1 MWICIYLLRGSAR
14 ALRPMCVY
22 TYLREVSA
30 CCSFYRDGQC
40 ESLNERNEQQGKA
53 LTLFFILSKLITLAT
68 RARGTNR
75 NMKKLLKTGAVALA
89 LLASPPLLEAASP
102 SIQTLA
108 SAWYD
113 IDGDGKLE
121 FIDGNE
127 YIDGD
132 KIYRLDDNGNTQ
144 VIKTLNTKLR
154 KPKISRL
161 SANLPLIVI
170 NRGKE
175 EVYSIQKDYSLKQ
188 IQLPAIYTNDY
199 YKRLETYYYP
209 ADFRGDGSLGI
220 ISHDKYGDTEFK
232 IAYTLDAD
240 GNYQS
245 DELSIITWN
254 EYKGIRSK
262 LVLSDGGGMPSVAQ
276 GMFVGSNPGT
286 SYGDLRSLDLNGDG
300 LSDIFDAAG
309 GRYYLNTGL
318 GSFVQNTFG
327 GKVTVRDLNADG
339 IVDFV
344 VFDKDTATI
353 KAILSDGP
361 DSSREVELL
370 KGFYCNDRIWCYDFD
385 NDGDIDIL
393 VPIDRIWYT
402 WTSSSSHDNGGAFLV
417 YFENDGKGNFKKC
430 ENWIDDTY
438 VRFFDCLDFD
448 ADGKYEILAS
458 KMQSDY
464 DIYELC
470 FYEVPGRKISNSAET
485 FYTVT
490 QKNSCRG
497 IVTKAFNLDN
507 SGQTIITCGNGDVWI
522 NNEFYHPVVY
532 TTEKINQRPNAPGK
546 PQYMF
551 NQEEGTLKVFWEA
564 ATDAE
569 TPTADLTYELR
580 VGTAP
585 GLDDI
590 VAADALP
597 DGRRRTMSLGANG
610 HQLYRTFN
618 VSGWPAGKYYI
629 SVQAVDPNMLGSE
642 FSEAAVFD
650 KKLPAT
656 NFAIDAPDILSV
668 NDEIALRLI
677 GTNKQAK
684 DVTWNLD
691 GGEMLSANADKSE
704 CKIRFTAPGR
714 KNISVAVTGANG
726 VRSISKERSLEI
738 RNAKVD
744 TIGNGPLESIIGVF
758 DLDADG
764 SEEFLIPIGSQSKV
778 KFIEQN
784 DAGELNQ
791 VRKMYNTNLDGYR
804 NVIPV
809 DINRDGL
816 VDFLSDGSWYYY
828 LWNNNDDKDLD
839 ISEKLTLADSYDK
852 SFVDMNNDGK
862 PEAIFNNSGH
872 IAYLEFSDDMKEN
885 TLLNIYSL
893 KYYIHAVEDYNG
905 DGLPDLFTKKNDEYL
920 ILYNKGGMTFSEGE
934 KIPKYNDVK
943 PTLIGDFDHDGKLD
957 VLYSGYRYGQGSVYD
972 ESITICYGNGRIVEV
987 QCPDGDPFGEII
999 GVFDFDNNGMDDF
1012 MFYLKNSRHDQIIY
1026 MNQDYSYNSSDAGID
1041 GSNSNCI
1048 FHRNDGGT
1056 YTLDR
1061 KIYNISNER
1070 PTAPGEIRHSVN
1082 EEFVNIEWSA
1092 ASDKETPAGG
1102 LKYNISVKKKGA
1114 EGEGAYLLSPM
1125 NMGRDNVSVPS
1136 GHRLL
1141 NAPRIAIPLSSIP
1154 AGEYEVKVQAVDG
1167 QRVTGPFSQVY
1178 TMTVPK
1184 KAVLD
1189 APASALTGEKVTV
1202 RLIGNIASPEFDFG
1216 PDATVVKS
1224 EFRQSYD
1231 AVWTE
1236 SGMKTLKVNGETVAT
1251 LMVYDAPEA
1260 DFTLPAEI
1268 YEGAKVN
1275 VECPT
1280 AQNGTWEIV
1289 CNGKESSLDL
1299 SPRTSGVKVAD
1310 GKIVFTVTGRE
1321 DFTIRH
1327 IVTESYGRTKVEH
1340 TATIISEKA
1349 RPAIDR
1355 VAINA
1360 SGDANAIYWDAN
1372 SMPAGTET
1380 VLVYRETARINQY
1393 ELLGSVAAADG
1404 MFTDATSLPSIKAA
1418 RYAISFALPYG
1429 ESALSEAHQT
1439 MHLQL
1444 NKGWNGGVNLMWSKY
1459 EGRPVISYEIY
1470 GGDTEDAL
1478 QLIESVSGNLTSYT
1492 ADGTKAYY
1500 AVGVVFDDSEE
1511 PASRAGA
1518 ETPRSNV
1525 AATADA
1531 SAVILASGLV
1541 ITTGEESDEIDL
1553 DESNKLQLTAYLTP
1567 TGVSVGQIDWYISKG
1582 SDLAKVNGN
1591 GLVTA
1596 YKPGK
1601 ITVNAATRDGS
1612 GISASIDL
1620 TITGSSSG
1628 VEDIAVGPES
1638 NAGGDIMVVS
1648 LNGMVVYQGSSDEF
1662 YSNIYPRL
1670 AKGIYIVKSPTATTN
1685 I

>member
-1 MWICIYLLRGSAR
+1 M
-14 ALRPMCVY
+14 
-22 TYLREVSA
+22 
-30 CCSFYRDGQC
+30 
-40 ESLNERNEQQGKA
+40 
-53 LTLFFILSKLITLAT
+53 ITLAT

-75 NMKKLLKTGAVALA
+75 NMKKLFKIGAVALA
-89 LLASPPLLEAASP
+89 LLASPPLLEAESP
-102 SIQTLA
+102 YIQTLA

-121 FIDGNE
+121 FISGNELYRIDDDGN
-127 YIDGD
+127 
-132 KIYRLDDNGNTQ
+132 RQ
-144 VIKTLNTKLR
+144 VIKTLSTKLYM
-154 KPKISRL
+154 PKISRL
-161 SANLPLIVI
+161 SANLPLIVL

-175 EVYSIQKDYSLKQ
+175 EVYSIQNDNSLKQ
-188 IQLPAIYTNDY
+188 IQLPAIFTNDY

-209 ADFRGDGSLGI
+209 ADFRGDGSLGL

-262 LVLSDGGGMPSVAQ
+262 LVLSDGGGLPSVAQ
-276 GMFVGSNPGT
+276 GMFVGSGGGT

-344 VFDKDTATI
+344 VFDEKTLAI
-353 KAILSDGP
+353 KLILSDGP
-361 DSSREVELL
+361 DNSREVDLL
-370 KGFYCNDRIWCYDFD
+370 SGYYCNERIWCYDFD

-393 VPIDRIWYT
+393 VPLDRKPGRYN
-402 WTSSSSHDNGGAFLV
+402 DNGGAFLV
-417 YFENDGKGNFKKC
+417 YFENDGKGNFKKS

-448 ADGKYEILAS
+448 ADGKYEILAT

-470 FYEVPGRKISNSAET
+470 FYEIPGKKISNIAET
-485 FYTVT
+485 IYTSNVKGSNDSMLT
-490 QKNSCRG
+490 RTIN
-497 IVTKAFNLDN
+497 TDN
-507 SGQTIITCGNGDVWI
+507 SGRIVITAGSASSGLNA
-522 NNEFYHPVVY
+522 EYTHPIVY

-764 SEEFLIPIGSQSKV
+764 SEEFLYKRGQNQRIM
-778 KFIEQN
+778 EQN
-784 DAGELNQ
+784 ETGELNL
-791 VRKMYNTNLDGYR
+791 VRKMYNSNMSYTNTHFPS
-804 NVIPV
+804 PV

-816 VDFLSDGSWYYY
+816 ADFLVTDDQTYY
-828 LWNNNDDKDLD
+828 LWNNNGDKDLE
-839 ISEKLTLADSYDK
+839 ISEEFRIAPSIYADFD
-852 SFVDMNNDGK
+852 NDGK
-862 PEAIFNNSGH
+862 IEGETNNDK
-872 IAYLEFSDDMKEN
+872 IVKFSDNFQSYE
-885 TLLNIYSL
+885 TLNLNWPNNRVLNID
-893 KYYIHAVEDYNG
+893 DYNG
-905 DGLPDLFTKKNDEYL
+905 DGLLDLFTENNNEYY
-920 ILYNKGGMTFSEGE
+920 ILYNKGGMKFSEG
-934 KIPKYNDVK
+934 KQIPKYNDID

-957 VLYSGYRYGQGSVYD
+957 VLYNGYWVSAGPVGYAESV
-972 ESITICYGNGRIVEV
+972 TICYGNGRIVKV
-987 QCPDGDPFGEII
+987 QCPDGNAFGETI
-999 GVFDFDNNGMDDF
+999 GVFDFDNNGIDDF
-1012 MFYLKNSRHDQIIY
+1012 LFDMKNYGTSQIIY
-1026 MNQDYSYNSSDAGID
+1026 MNPDYSYNSLDAGD
-1041 GSNSNCI
+1041 DSYVYNNSV

-1056 YTLDR
+1056 YTLAK
-1061 KIYNISNER
+1061 KIYNIANER

-1102 LKYNISVKKKGA
+1102 LKYNISVKKKGV

-1167 QRVTGPFSQVY
+1167 QCVTGPFSQVY
-1178 TMTVPK
+1178 TMTVPT

-1236 SGMKTLKVNGETVAT
+1236 SGMKTLKMNGETVAT

-1268 YEGAKVN
+1268 YEGATVN
-1275 VECPT
+1275 VDCPT

-1289 CNGKESSLDL
+1289 CNGKESPLDL
-1299 SPRTSGVKVAD
+1299 SPRTSGVKVDD
-1310 GKIVFTVTGRE
+1310 GKITFTVTGSE

-1327 IVTESYGRTKVEH
+1327 TVTESYGSTTVEH
-1340 TATIISEKA
+1340 TASVISEKA

-1360 SGDANAIYWDAN
+1360 SGEANAIYWDAN

-1418 RYAISFALPYG
+1418 RYAIAFVLPYG

-1459 EGRPVISYEIY
+1459 EGRPVMSYEIY

-1478 QLIESVSGNLTSYT
+1478 QLVESVSGNLTSYT

-1500 AVGVVFDDSEE
+1500 AVGVVFDESAE

-1612 GISASIDL
+1612 GISATLDL

-1638 NAGGDIMVVS
+1638 DAGGNIMVVS
-1648 LNGMVVYQGSSDEF
+1648 LNGMVVYQGASDEF

-1670 AKGIYIVKSPTATTN
+1670 AKGIYIVKSPTATSK
-1685 I
+1685 IMK

>member
-1 MWICIYLLRGSAR
+1 MRI
-14 ALRPMCVY
+14 Y

-53 LTLFFILSKLITLAT
+53 LTLFILSKLITLAT

-121 FIDGNE
+121 FIDGKNL
-127 YIDGD
+127 
-132 KIYRLDDNGNTQ
+132 YRLDDDGNTQ
-144 VIKTLNTKLR
+144 VIKKLSTELR
-154 KPKISRL
+154 EPRISRL
-161 SANLPLIVI
+161 SANLPIIVL
-170 NRGKE
+170 NQGKRD
-175 EVYSIQKDYSLKQ
+175 VYSILNDNSLKQ
-188 IQLPAIYTNDY
+188 IQLPNVYYNDRY
-199 YKRLETYYYP
+199 NYSYYYP

-220 ISHDKYGDTEFK
+220 ISHDGYGDTEFK

-254 EYKGIRSK
+254 EYNGIRSN

-276 GMFVGSNPGT
+276 GMFVGSGSGT

-300 LSDIFDAAG
+300 LSDIFDASG

-318 GSFVQNTFG
+318 GSFVQNTFDG
-327 GKVTVRDLNADG
+327 AVTVRDLNADG

-393 VPIDRIWYT
+393 APIDRIWNPNRP
-402 WTSSSSHDNGGAFLV
+402 SVSHDNGGAFLV
-417 YFENDGKGNFKKC
+417 YFENDGKGNFKKS
-430 ENWIDDTY
+430 ENWIDDKY

-448 ADGKYEILAS
+448 SDGKYEIIAI
-458 KMQSDY
+458 KMPTDY
-464 DIYELC
+464 GRYEFC
-470 FYEVPGRKISNSAET
+470 MYEISGKKISNTPEIISKSPDEPNNYENGSYSSANI
-485 FYTVT
+485 FP
-490 QKNSCRG
+490 
-497 IVTKAFNLDN
+497 FNLNN
-507 SGQTIITCGNGDVWI
+507 SGHSVIYVKPAST
-522 NNEFYHPVVY
+522 Y
-532 TTEKINQRPNAPGK
+532 TPSFIYTFEKINQRPNVPGK

-551 NQEEGTLKVFWEA
+551 NQDEGTLKVFWEA
-564 ATDAE
+564 ATDTE

-656 NFAIDAPDILSV
+656 NFAIDAPDVLSV

-726 VRSISKERSLEI
+726 IRSTSKERSLEI

-744 TIGNGPLESIIGVF
+744 SVSFSIIGVF

-764 SEEFLIPIGSQSKV
+764 SEEYFTVGGNSLVTKSHWV
-778 KFIEQN
+778 MEQN
-784 DAGELNQ
+784 EAGEFNK
-791 VRKMYNTNLDGYR
+791 VRKMYNSNMSYTNTHYPS
-804 NVIPV
+804 PV

-816 VDFLSDGSWYYY
+816 ADFICTDDYNYYI
-828 LWNNNDDKDLD
+828 WTNNGDKDLD

-852 SFVDMNNDGK
+852 IFVDMNNDGK
-862 PEAIFNNSGH
+862 PEAIFYKSGY
-872 IAYLEFSDDMKEN
+872 IAYLEFSDDMREN
-885 TLLNIYSL
+885 TLFNKYSL
-893 KYYIHAVEDYNG
+893 KYYLHAIDDYNG
-905 DGLPDLFTKKNDEYL
+905 DGLPDLFTEKNDEYF
-920 ILYNKGGMTFSEGE
+920 ILYNNGGMIFSEGE
-934 KIPKYNDVK
+934 QIPIYNEVE

-957 VLYSGYRYGQGSVYD
+957 VLYNGYGGVQYAHYAESV
-972 ESITICYGNGRIVEV
+972 TICYGNGRIVEV
-987 QCPDGDPFGEII
+987 QCPDGNAFGETV

-1012 MFYLKNSRHDQIIY
+1012 LFNMENYGTSQIIY
-1026 MNQDYSYNSSDAGID
+1026 MNTDYSYNSLDAGD
-1041 GSNSNCI
+1041 RVYGRNNI

-1056 YTLDR
+1056 YALSK
-1061 KIYNISNER
+1061 KIYNIANER

-1092 ASDKETPAGG
+1092 ASDKETPVGG
-1102 LKYNISVKKKGA
+1102 LKYNISVKKKGE

-1178 TMTVPK
+1178 TMTVLK

-1216 PDATVVKS
+1216 SDATVAKS

-1231 AVWTE
+1231 VTWTE

-1268 YEGAKVN
+1268 YEGATVN
-1275 VECPT
+1275 VDCPT
-1280 AQNGTWEIV
+1280 AKNGTWEIV
-1289 CNGKESSLDL
+1289 CNGKESPLDL

-1310 GKIVFTVTGRE
+1310 GKMVFTVTGHE

-1327 IVTESYGRTKVEH
+1327 IVAESYGSTKVEH

-1349 RPAIDR
+1349 RPSIDR

-1360 SGDANAIYWDAN
+1360 EGNANEIYWDAN
-1372 SMPAGTET
+1372 SMPAGTEN

-1404 MFTDATSLPSIKAA
+1404 MFTDDTSLPSIKAA
-1418 RYAISFALPYG
+1418 RYAVAFALPYG
-1429 ESALSEAHQT
+1429 ESALSDAHQT

-1459 EGRPVISYEIY
+1459 EGRAVMSYEIY

-1492 ADGTKAYY
+1492 ADGAKAYY
-1500 AVGVVFDDSEE
+1500 AVGVVFDDSAE
-1511 PASRAGA
+1511 PASRTGA
-1518 ETPRSNV
+1518 AAPRSNV

-1531 SAVILASGLV
+1531 SAVILATGLV

-1553 DESNKLQLTAYLTP
+1553 DQSNRLQLTAYLNP

-1582 SDLAKVNGN
+1582 SDLAKVSGN

-1620 TITGSSSG
+1620 TIVGSYSG
-1628 VEDIAVGPES
+1628 VEDIAVGTDE
-1638 NAGGDIMVVS
+1638 NGDGNIMVVS
-1648 LNGMVVYQGSSDEF
+1648 LNGMVVYQGASDEF

-1670 AKGIYIVKSPTATTN
+1670 AKGIYIVKSPEATSK
-1685 I
+1685 IMK

>member
-1 MWICIYLLRGSAR
+1 MGNA
-14 ALRPMCVY
+14 
-22 TYLREVSA
+22 
-30 CCSFYRDGQC
+30 
-40 ESLNERNEQQGKA
+40 KA
-53 LTLFFILSKLITLAT
+53 STSGTSNKVRLSRFFILSKLITLAT

-89 LLASPPLLEAASP
+89 LLASPPLLEAESP
-102 SIQTLA
+102 YIQTLV

-113 IDGDGKLE
+113 IDGDGKFE
-121 FIDGNE
+121 FISGKE
-127 YIDGD
+127 L
-132 KIYRLDDNGNTQ
+132 YRLDDDGNTQ
-144 VIKTLNTKLR
+144 VIQKLSTELR
-154 KPKISRL
+154 EPKISRL
-161 SANLPLIVI
+161 SANLPIIAL
-170 NRGKE
+170 NQGKRD
-175 EVYSIQKDYSLKQ
+175 VYSIQNDNSLKQ
-188 IQLPAIYTNDY
+188 IQLPGMGVYSY
-199 YKRLETYYYP
+199 STYFYP
-209 ADFRGDGSLGI
+209 ADFRGDGSLGL
-220 ISHDKYGDTEFK
+220 ISHDIYGDTEFK

-344 VFDKDTATI
+344 VFDEKTLAI
-353 KAILSDGP
+353 KLILSDGP
-361 DSSREVELL
+361 DNSREVDLL
-370 KGFYCNDRIWCYDFD
+370 SGYYCNERIWCYDFD

-393 VPIDRIWYT
+393 VPLDRLAGKNYYK
-402 WTSSSSHDNGGAFLV
+402 DNGGAFLV
-417 YFENDGKGNFKKC
+417 YFENDGKGNFKKS

-448 ADGKYEILAS
+448 SDGKYEIIAI
-458 KMQSDY
+458 KMPTDY
-464 DIYELC
+464 GRYEFC
-470 FYEVPGRKISNSAET
+470 MYEISGKKISNTPEIISKSPDEPNNYENGSYSSANI
-485 FYTVT
+485 FP
-490 QKNSCRG
+490 
-497 IVTKAFNLDN
+497 FNLNN
-507 SGQTIITCGNGDVWI
+507 SGHSVI
-522 NNEFYHPVVY
+522 NVKPESTY
-532 TTEKINQRPNAPGK
+532 TPSFIYTFEKINQRPNAPGK

-551 NQEEGTLKVFWEA
+551 NQEEGTLKVFWDA

-597 DGRRRTMSLGANG
+597 DGRRRTLSLGANG

-726 VRSISKERSLEI
+726 VRSISKERTLEI

-744 TIGNGPLESIIGVF
+744 TASFSIIGVF

-764 SEEFLIPIGSQSKV
+764 SEEYFTVGGNSLVTKSHWV
-778 KFIEQN
+778 MEQN
-784 DAGELNQ
+784 EAGEFNK
-791 VRKMYNTNLDGYR
+791 VRKMYNSNMSYTNTHYPS
-804 NVIPV
+804 PV

-816 VDFLSDGSWYYY
+816 ADFLVTDDQTYY
-828 LWNNNDDKDLD
+828 LWNNNGDKDLE

-852 SFVDMNNDGK
+852 SFVDMNIDGK
-862 PEAIFNNSGH
+862 PEAIFNKSGH

-885 TLLNIYSL
+885 TLLNIFSL
-893 KYYIHAVEDYNG
+893 KYYLHAIDDYNG
-905 DGLPDLFTKKNDEYL
+905 DGLPDLFTEKNDEYR
-920 ILYNKGGMTFSEGE
+920 ILYNKGGMIFSEGE
-934 KIPKYNDVK
+934 QIPIYNEVE

-1026 MNQDYSYNSSDAGID
+1026 MNQDYSYNSSDAGD
-1041 GSNSNCI
+1041 RVYGRNSI

-1056 YTLDR
+1056 YAFGK
-1061 KIYNISNER
+1061 KIYNIPNER

-1102 LKYNISVKKKGA
+1102 LKYNISVKKKGV

-1178 TMTVPK
+1178 TMTVPN

-1216 PDATVVKS
+1216 PDATVAKS

-1231 AVWTE
+1231 VTWAE

-1268 YEGAKVN
+1268 YEGATVN
-1275 VECPT
+1275 VVCPT

-1289 CNGKESSLDL
+1289 CNGKESPLDL

-1327 IVTESYGRTKVEH
+1327 IVTESYGSTKVEH

-1349 RPAIDR
+1349 RPSIDR

-1360 SGDANAIYWDAN
+1360 EGNANEIYWDAN
-1372 SMPAGTET
+1372 SMPAGTEN

-1429 ESALSEAHQT
+1429 KSALSEAHQT

-1459 EGRPVISYEIY
+1459 EGRPVMSYEIY

-1500 AVGVVFDDSEE
+1500 AVGVVFDDSAE

-1531 SAVILASGLV
+1531 SSVILASGLV

-1596 YKPGK
+1596 YKPGE

-1612 GISASIDL
+1612 GISATLDL

-1638 NAGGDIMVVS
+1638 DAGGDIMVVS

-1670 AKGIYIVKSPTATTN
+1670 AKGIYIVKSPTATSK
-1685 I
+1685 IMK

>member
-1 MWICIYLLRGSAR
+1 M
-14 ALRPMCVY
+14 
-22 TYLREVSA
+22 
-30 CCSFYRDGQC
+30 
-40 ESLNERNEQQGKA
+40 
-53 LTLFFILSKLITLAT
+53 
-68 RARGTNR
+68 
-75 NMKKLLKTGAVALA
+75 A

-102 SIQTLA
+102 SIQTLV

-121 FIDGNE
+121 FIDGKNL
-127 YIDGD
+127 
-132 KIYRLDDNGNTQ
+132 YRLDDDGNTQ
-144 VIKTLNTKLR
+144 VIKKLSTELR
-154 KPKISRL
+154 EPKISRL
-161 SANLPLIVI
+161 SANLPLIVL

-175 EVYSIQKDYSLKQ
+175 DVYSIQNDNSLKQ
-188 IQLPAIYTNDY
+188 IQLPNVYYNDRY
-199 YKRLETYYYP
+199 NYSCYYP

-220 ISHDKYGDTEFK
+220 ISHDSKGDTEFK

-254 EYKGIRSK
+254 EYKGIRSN

-361 DSSREVELL
+361 DSCREVELL
-370 KGFYCNDRIWCYDFD
+370 KGFYCNDRIWCYDYD

-393 VPIDRIWYT
+393 VPIDRIWKQ
-402 WTSSSSHDNGGAFLV
+402 SSPSLSHDNGSAFLV
-417 YFENDGKGNFKKC
+417 YFENDGKGNFKKS

-458 KMQSDY
+458 KMQSNY

-470 FYEVPGRKISNSAET
+470 FFEIPGKKISNIAET
-485 FYTVT
+485 IYTSKDKDGNDYIQT
-490 QKNSCRG
+490 NS
-497 IVTKAFNLDN
+497 FNIDN
-507 SGQTIITCGNGDVWI
+507 SGQIVIAAGSSI
-522 NNEFYHPVVY
+522 VY

-551 NQEEGTLKVFWEA
+551 NQDEGTLKVFWDA

-656 NFAIDAPDILSV
+656 NFAIDAPDVLSV

-691 GGEMLSANADKSE
+691 GGEMLSVNADKSE
-704 CKIRFTAPGR
+704 CKIRFTAPGH

-726 VRSISKERSLEI
+726 VRSTSKERSLEV

-744 TIGNGPLESIIGVF
+744 SVSFSIIGVF

-764 SEEFLIPIGSQSKV
+764 SEEYFTVGGNSLVTKSHWV
-778 KFIEQN
+778 MEQN
-784 DAGELNQ
+784 EAGEFNK
-791 VRKMYNTNLDGYR
+791 VRKMYNSNMSYTNTHYPS
-804 NVIPV
+804 PV

-816 VDFLSDGSWYYY
+816 ADFICTDDYNYYI
-828 LWNNNDDKDLD
+828 WTNNGDKDLD
-839 ISEKLTLADSYDK
+839 ISEKLTLADSYVK
-852 SFVDMNNDGK
+852 IFVDMNNDGK
-862 PEAIFNNSGH
+862 PEAFLLQNNNRIS
-872 IAYLEFSDDMKEN
+872 YLEFSDDMREN
-885 TLLNIYSL
+885 TLFNIYSL
-893 KYYIHAVEDYNG
+893 KYNLLAIDDYNG
-905 DGLPDLFTKKNDEYL
+905 DGLPDILWYETVKNEHRDEWDSYYVSNYY
-920 ILYNKGGMTFSEGE
+920 ISYNKGDMTFDEGHL
-934 KIPKYNDVK
+934 IPNYNYIE
-943 PTLIGDFDHDGKLD
+943 PTQIGDFDHDGKLD
-957 VLYSGYRYGQGSVYD
+957 VLYNGYGGVQYAHYAESV
-972 ESITICYGNGRIVEV
+972 TICHGNGRIVKV
-987 QCPDGDPFGEII
+987 QCPDGNAFGETV

-1012 MFYLKNSRHDQIIY
+1012 LFNMENYGTSQIIY
-1026 MNQDYSYNSSDAGID
+1026 MNHDYTFNSLDAGD
-1041 GSNSNCI
+1041 RVYGRNNI

-1061 KIYNISNER
+1061 KIYNIANER

-1092 ASDKETPAGG
+1092 ASDKETPVVG
-1102 LKYNISVKKKGA
+1102 LKYNISVKKKGV

-1202 RLIGNIASPEFDFG
+1202 RLISNIASPEFDFG
-1216 PDATVVKS
+1216 PDATVTKS

-1236 SGMKTLKVNGETVAT
+1236 SGMKTLKVNGEAVAT

-1268 YEGAKVN
+1268 YEGATVN
-1275 VECPT
+1275 VDCPT
-1280 AQNGTWEIV
+1280 AKNGTWEIV
-1289 CNGKESSLDL
+1289 CHGKESPLDL

-1310 GKIVFTVTGRE
+1310 GMITFTVTGRE

-1327 IVTESYGRTKVEH
+1327 IVTESYGSTKVEH

-1349 RPAIDR
+1349 RPSIDR

-1360 SGDANAIYWDAN
+1360 EGNANEIYWDAN
-1372 SMPAGTET
+1372 SMPAGTEN

-1418 RYAISFALPYG
+1418 RYAVAFALPYG
-1429 ESALSEAHQT
+1429 ESARSEAHQT

-1459 EGRPVISYEIY
+1459 EGRAVMSYEIY

-1500 AVGVVFDDSEE
+1500 AVGVVFDDSAE

-1518 ETPRSNV
+1518 ASPRSNV

-1531 SAVILASGLV
+1531 SAVILATGLV

-1553 DESNKLQLTAYLTP
+1553 DQSNRLQLTAYLNP

-1582 SDLAKVNGN
+1582 SDLAKVSGN

-1620 TITGSSSG
+1620 TIVGSSSG
-1628 VEDIAVGPES
+1628 VEGIAVDQES
-1638 NAGGDIMVVS
+1638 NAGGNIMVVS
-1648 LNGMVVYQGSSDEF
+1648 LNGMVVYQGASDEF

-1670 AKGIYIVKSPTATTN
+1670 AKGIYIVKSPEATSK
-1685 I
+1685 IMK

>member
-1 MWICIYLLRGSAR
+1 M
-14 ALRPMCVY
+14 
-22 TYLREVSA
+22 
-30 CCSFYRDGQC
+30 
-40 ESLNERNEQQGKA
+40 
-53 LTLFFILSKLITLAT
+53 
-68 RARGTNR
+68 
-75 NMKKLLKTGAVALA
+75 A
-89 LLASPPLLEAASP
+89 LLASPPLLEAESP
-102 SIQTLA
+102 YIQTLA

-113 IDGDGKLE
+113 IDGDGKFE
-121 FIDGNE
+121 FISGKE
-127 YIDGD
+127 L
-132 KIYRLDDNGNTQ
+132 YRLDDDGNTQ
-144 VIKTLNTKLR
+144 VIQKLSTELR
-154 KPKISRL
+154 EPKISRL
-161 SANLPLIVI
+161 SANLPIIAL
-170 NRGKE
+170 NQGKRD
-175 EVYSIQKDYSLKQ
+175 VYSIQNDNSLKQ
-188 IQLPAIYTNDY
+188 IQLPGMGVYSY
-199 YKRLETYYYP
+199 STYFYP
-209 ADFRGDGSLGI
+209 ADFRGDGSLGL
-220 ISHDKYGDTEFK
+220 ISHDIYGDTEFK

-344 VFDKDTATI
+344 VFDEKTLAI
-353 KAILSDGP
+353 KLILSDGP
-361 DSSREVELL
+361 DNSREVDLL
-370 KGFYCNDRIWCYDFD
+370 SGYYCNERIWCYDFD

-393 VPIDRIWYT
+393 VPLDRLAGKNYYK
-402 WTSSSSHDNGGAFLV
+402 DNGGAFLV
-417 YFENDGKGNFKKC
+417 YFENDGKGNFKKS

-448 ADGKYEILAS
+448 SDGKYEIIAI
-458 KMQSDY
+458 KMPTDY
-464 DIYELC
+464 GRYEFC
-470 FYEVPGRKISNSAET
+470 MYEISGKKISNTPEIISKSPDEPNNYENGSYSSANI
-485 FYTVT
+485 FP
-490 QKNSCRG
+490 
-497 IVTKAFNLDN
+497 FNLNN
-507 SGQTIITCGNGDVWI
+507 SGHSVI
-522 NNEFYHPVVY
+522 NVKPASSY
-532 TTEKINQRPNAPGK
+532 TPSFIYTFEKINQRPNAPGK

-551 NQEEGTLKVFWEA
+551 NQEEGTLKVFWDA

-597 DGRRRTMSLGANG
+597 DGRRRTLSLGANG

-744 TIGNGPLESIIGVF
+744 TIGNGPLKSIIGVF

-764 SEEFLIPIGSQSKV
+764 SEEFLIPIGLQSKV

-784 DAGELNQ
+784 DMGELNQ

-839 ISEKLTLADSYDK
+839 ISEKLTLADSDDK
-852 SFVDMNNDGK
+852 IFVDMNNDGK

-1070 PTAPGEIRHSVN
+1070 PSAPGEIRHSVN

-1092 ASDKETPAGG
+1092 ASDKETLAGG

-1231 AVWTE
+1231 VTWAE

-1268 YEGAKVN
+1268 YEGATVN
-1275 VECPT
+1275 VVCPT

-1289 CNGKESSLDL
+1289 CNGKESPLDL

-1327 IVTESYGRTKVEH
+1327 IVTESYGSTKVEH

-1349 RPAIDR
+1349 RPSIDR

-1360 SGDANAIYWDAN
+1360 EGNANEIYWDAN
-1372 SMPAGTET
+1372 SMPAGTEN

-1429 ESALSEAHQT
+1429 KSALSEAHQT

-1459 EGRPVISYEIY
+1459 EGRPVMSYEIY

-1500 AVGVVFDDSEE
+1500 AVGVVFDDSAE

-1596 YKPGK
+1596 YKPGE

-1612 GISASIDL
+1612 GISATLDL

-1638 NAGGDIMVVS
+1638 DAGGDIMVVS

-1670 AKGIYIVKSPTATTN
+1670 AKGIYIVKSPTATSK
-1685 I
+1685 IMK

>member
-1 MWICIYLLRGSAR
+1 M
-14 ALRPMCVY
+14 
-22 TYLREVSA
+22 
-30 CCSFYRDGQC
+30 
-40 ESLNERNEQQGKA
+40 
-53 LTLFFILSKLITLAT
+53 
-68 RARGTNR
+68 
-75 NMKKLLKTGAVALA
+75 A
-89 LLASPPLLEAASP
+89 LLASPPLLEAESP
-102 SIQTLA
+102 YIQTLA

-113 IDGDGKLE
+113 IDGDGKFE
-121 FIDGNE
+121 FISGNELYRIDDDGN
-127 YIDGD
+127 
-132 KIYRLDDNGNTQ
+132 RQ
-144 VIKTLNTKLR
+144 VIKTLSTKLYM
-154 KPKISRL
+154 PKISRL
-161 SANLPLIVI
+161 SANLPLIVL

-175 EVYSIQKDYSLKQ
+175 EVYSIQNDNSLKQ
-188 IQLPAIYTNDY
+188 IQLPAIFTNDY

-209 ADFRGDGSLGI
+209 ADFRGDGSLGL

-262 LVLSDGGGMPSVAQ
+262 LVLSDGGGLPSVAQ
-276 GMFVGSNPGT
+276 GMFVGSSGGT

-300 LSDIFDAAG
+300 LSDIFDATG

-344 VFDKDTATI
+344 VFDEKTLAI
-353 KAILSDGP
+353 KLILSDGS
-361 DSSREVELL
+361 DNSREVDLL
-370 KGFYCNDRIWCYDFD
+370 SGYYCNERIWCYDFD

-393 VPIDRIWYT
+393 VPLDRKPGRYN
-402 WTSSSSHDNGGAFLV
+402 DNGGAFLV
-417 YFENDGKGNFKKC
+417 YFENDGKGNFKKS

-448 ADGKYEILAS
+448 ADGRYEILAS

-470 FYEVPGRKISNSAET
+470 FYEIPGKKISNIAET
-485 FYTVT
+485 IYTSNVKSSNDSMLT
-490 QKNSCRG
+490 RTIN
-497 IVTKAFNLDN
+497 TDN
-507 SGQTIITCGNGDVWI
+507 SGRIVITAGSASSGLNA
-522 NNEFYHPVVY
+522 EYTHPIVY

-551 NQEEGTLKVFWEA
+551 NQEEGTLKVFWDA

-618 VSGWPAGKYYI
+618 VSGWPAEKYYI

-656 NFAIDAPDILSV
+656 NFVIDAPDVLSV

-691 GGEMLSANADKSE
+691 GGEMLSANSDKSE
-704 CKIRFTAPGR
+704 CKIRFTAPGH

-726 VRSISKERSLEI
+726 VRSTSKERSLEI

-764 SEEFLIPIGSQSKV
+764 SEEFLIPIGLQSKV

-784 DAGELNQ
+784 DMGELNQ

-816 VDFLSDGSWYYY
+816 VDFLSDGSYYYY
-828 LWNNNDDKDLD
+828 LWTNNSDKDLD
-839 ISEKLTLADSYDK
+839 ISEKLTLADSDDK
-852 SFVDMNNDGK
+852 IFVDMNNDGK

-872 IAYLEFSDDMKEN
+872 IAYLEFNDDMKEN

-893 KYYIHAVEDYNG
+893 KYYIHAVDDYNG
-905 DGLPDLFTKKNDEYL
+905 DGLPDFFTKKNDEYL

-957 VLYSGYRYGQGSVYD
+957 VLYNGYGGVQYAHYAESV
-972 ESITICYGNGRIVEV
+972 TICYGNGRTVKV
-987 QCPDGDPFGEII
+987 QCPDGNAFGETI
-999 GVFDFDNNGMDDF
+999 GVFDFDNNGIDDF
-1012 MFYLKNSRHDQIIY
+1012 LFDMKNYGTSQIIY
-1026 MNQDYSYNSSDAGID
+1026 MNPDYSYNSLDAGD
-1041 GSNSNCI
+1041 DSYVYNNSV

-1056 YTLDR
+1056 YTLAK
-1061 KIYNISNER
+1061 KIYNIANER

-1141 NAPRIAIPLSSIP
+1141 NAPRIVIPLSSIP
-1154 AGEYEVKVQAVDG
+1154 DGEYEVKVQAVDG

-1178 TMTVPK
+1178 TMTVPN

-1189 APASALTGEKVTV
+1189 APSSALTGEKVIV

-1268 YEGAKVN
+1268 YEGATVN

-1289 CNGKESSLDL
+1289 CNGKESPLDL

-1612 GISASIDL
+1612 GISASLDL

-1628 VEDIAVGPES
+1628 VEDIVTGPES

-1670 AKGIYIVKSPTATTN
+1670 AKGIYIVKSPTATSK
-1685 I
+1685 IMK